1 MIREEFAQ
9 FLKKLKTANDNGQD
23 IDAIVKENEHR
34 NVYFYNDG
42 CIKKILA
49 SEKNLTLTTD
59 LINAALNLVGS
70 DRIENPQLVNP
81 YVPGEL
87 GYRSVEPDLLLTNDR
102 GTGVPRDRISI
113 DVQHENND
121 SLYSDRLV
129 LYVARLTG
137 SMEKQGD
144 FTPLENLHVVSF
156 QFFDAFKGSPNY
168 LHTVQLRNQEQRVY
182 FERQTVTLVEVNKFL
197 KHAEQ
202 FAGDRSRIAQWLRAI
217 DTLNREADFSE
228 FAGDPVFRVLQN
240 EVKLCNFSAG
250 YMLSNIMKDI
260 DKSYWEYGAAR
271 KKAKEVAKNL
281 LLDGDSVE
289 KSVPQ
294 YGASPVNRPRTQE
307 GNRIAGHI
315 VQAKTFLSSPFI
327 EWAFFSFPPIQ
338 CHPGPSRCHPRP
350 FGLAQGRLRRG
361 PCTSFQRM
369 FAYANMT
376 KAFFVIPDLVG
387 RFLTLPSPTSFNSHF
402 LRIGPIKR
410 RVLPLLYAPEI

>member
-1 MIREEFAQ
+1 MTREEFAI
-9 FLKKLKTANDNGQD
+9 FLKKLKTASDNGQN

-102 GTGVPRDRISI
+102 GDGVPRDRISI

-129 LYVARLTG
+129 LSVARLTG
-137 SMEKQGD
+137 SMEKPGD

-217 DTLNREADFSE
+217 DTLNKEADFSE
-228 FAGDPVFRVLQN
+228 LAGDPVFKVLQN
-240 EVKLCNFSAG
+240 EVKLCNFSAR
-250 YMLSNIMKDI
+250 YMLSNMMKDI

-271 KKAKEVAKNL
+271 KKAKEIARKMRD
-281 LLDGDSVE
+281 DGEPME
-289 KSVPQ
+289 KIISYTGLPEKV
-294 YGASPVNRPRTQE
+294 VQE
-307 GNRIAGHI
+307 
-315 VQAKTFLSSPFI
+315 L
-327 EWAFFSFPPIQ
+327 
-338 CHPGPSRCHPRP
+338 
-350 FGLAQGRLRRG
+350 
-361 PCTSFQRM
+361 
-369 FAYANMT
+369 
-376 KAFFVIPDLVG
+376 
-387 RFLTLPSPTSFNSHF
+387 
-402 LRIGPIKR
+402 
-410 RVLPLLYAPEI
+410 

>member
-9 FLKKLKTANDNGQD
+9 FLKDLKTANDNRQD

-49 SEKNLTLTTD
+49 SEKNLMLTTD

-81 YVPGEL
+81 FVPGEL

-102 GTGVPRDRISI
+102 GNGIPRDRISI
-113 DVQHENND
+113 EVQHEDND

-137 SMEKQGD
+137 NMERQGR

-182 FERQTVTLVEVNKFL
+182 FERETVTLIEVNKFL
-197 KHAEQ
+197 KHAKQ
-202 FAGDRSRIAQWLRAI
+202 FTGDHSRIAQWLRAI

-228 FAGDPVFRVLQN
+228 FATDSVFRVLQN
-240 EVKLCNFSAG
+240 EVKLCNFSSR
-250 YMLSNIMKDI
+250 YMLSNMMKDI

-271 KKAKEVAKNL
+271 KKAKEVARNL

-289 KSVPQ
+289 KVARNTGLPQ
-294 YGASPVNRPRTQE
+294 STILELQKEINT
-307 GNRIAGHI
+307 
-315 VQAKTFLSSPFI
+315 
-327 EWAFFSFPPIQ
+327 
-338 CHPGPSRCHPRP
+338 PS
-350 FGLAQGRLRRG
+350 
-361 PCTSFQRM
+361 T
-369 FAYANMT
+369 
-376 KAFFVIPDLVG
+376 
-387 RFLTLPSPTSFNSHF
+387 
-402 LRIGPIKR
+402 
-410 RVLPLLYAPEI
+410 